1 MSDAGFFERLI
12 FFPVAIFP
20 LSGKIEVCFYSSKSW
35 ACLQYLLMK
44 ITFKCAQV
52 EIATNCLFKG
62 IFNEEQ
68 LLRDQMSSVVTGIG
82 TRALQVSWSE
92 SQLLTGD
99 LG

>member
-1 MSDAGFFERLI
+1 MI
-12 FFPVAIFP
+12 
-20 LSGKIEVCFYSSKSW
+20 
-35 ACLQYLLMK
+35 

-82 TRALQVSWSE
+82 TRALQVS
-92 SQLLTGD
+92 
-99 LG
+99 